1 MRNVLKEDEVT
12 ELKRSTSELKEGIVS
27 IVAILN
33 KHHKG
38 RLYFGIRDDGT
49 VLGQEL
55 TSKTLRDVADAI
67 TTKIEPKIYPKVT
80 NVKINDK
87 DCILVEFEG
96 DDLPY
101 LADGRAYIRVSDQDK
116 KLSVLEMRKILF
128 KSENNKE
135 KWEEKLSDVTIAD
148 VNENVLKEYIERANE
163 AQRIPFKYTNKKD
176 VLSKLGVIKNNRLLN
191 AGKVLFCDDNGVEL
205 QVAIFATDKKVTF
218 IDIDKKTGNLF
229 QLMKEAQDYIR
240 KNMIWTVEITDKREE
255 YPEIPLDSIREA
267 IVNSYVH
274 RSYLDPK
281 GTEISIFKD
290 RIEIYNPGTF
300 PLEYSPE
307 DYIQNKAH
315 SVLRNPLL
323 ANILYRSKDIES
335 YSSGIQRI
343 YNECKERN
351 VKVNF
356 RKEKYGF
363 TVIFYRKEIKND
375 ENLLYTN
382 VRIKVDKNVGLN
394 ISKNMAQNEI
404 TKDEKGKKI
413 LYTNVRI
420 KVDKNVGLNVVQKKI
435 LTFIM
440 EDAFVKLE
448 ELAEKLHVSVRS
460 VERNIDYLKNH
471 NWIKRVGSKKSG
483 YWKVIDK
490 K

>member
-1 MRNVLKEDEVT
+1 M
-12 ELKRSTSELKEGIVS
+12 
-27 IVAILN
+27 
-33 KHHKG
+33 
-38 RLYFGIRDDGT
+38 
-49 VLGQEL
+49 
-55 TSKTLRDVADAI
+55 
-67 TTKIEPKIYPKVT
+67 
-80 NVKINDK
+80 
-87 DCILVEFEG
+87 
-96 DDLPY
+96 
-101 LADGRAYIRVSDQDK
+101 
-116 KLSVLEMRKILF
+116 
-128 KSENNKE
+128 
-135 KWEEKLSDVTIAD
+135 
-148 VNENVLKEYIERANE
+148 
-163 AQRIPFKYTNKKD
+163 
-176 VLSKLGVIKNNRLLN
+176 
-191 AGKVLFCDDNGVEL
+191 EL
-205 QVAIFATDKKVTF
+205 QVAIFTTDKKVTF

-307 DYIQNKAH
+307 NYIQNKAH

-382 VRIKVDKNVGLN
+382 VGEKVDKNVGVN
-394 ISKNMAQNEI
+394 SI
-404 TKDEKGKKI
+404 
-413 LYTNVRI
+413 
-420 KVDKNVGLNVVQKKI
+420 QKKI
-435 LTFIM
+435 LLFIM
-440 EDAFVKLE
+440 EDAFVTQEKI
-448 ELAEKLHVSVRS
+448 AEKLYISVRS
-460 VERNIDYLKNH
+460 VERNMNVLKNK
-471 NWIKRVGSKKSG
+471 NFIKRIGSDNKG